1 MLLFFYTVALYLAVI
16 VGSPFWLYRL
26 LTTEKYRHGLRERLG
41 HVPARVLDAVGSRPV
56 IWIHAVSVGEVLA
69 ASRLIADLQARAPAY
84 RVLVSTTTRTSQELA
99 RKKFGE
105 DRVFYFPLDF
115 NWAVRRYLDAFR
127 PALVVLLE
135 TEFWPNFLAACRSR
149 GIPVAVVT
157 ARISD
162 RSYPRYLRLRSLWKK
177 ILSGVNFA
185 LAQTADDQTRLIA
198 IGMAADRVRVGG
210 NLKFDVR
217 SPEAARVTDEI
228 RHNLATHAKLLVA
241 GSTLD
246 GEESMLVR
254 AWPHIVAACPE
265 ARMVIAPRHPERF
278 TPVAALLKNSGLQ
291 WTRRSEWITEPRQLP
306 PGSIFLLDS
315 IGELASV
322 YSLATIAVVG
332 GSFVPAGGH
341 NPLEAAQFAVPVV
354 MGPHYSNFRGIV
366 ETLCAE
372 NAVSIAGE
380 QKLQNALIDMLTHP
394 EEGVLIGRRA
404 QIVFGRESGATSRA
418 LDELLQLLPG
428 AGK

>member
-1 MLLFFYTVALYLAVI
+1 MLQFFYTAVLYLVVI
-16 VGSPFWLYRL
+16 AGAPFWIYRL

-56 IWIHAVSVGEVLA
+56 IWVHAVSVGEVLA
-69 ASRLIADLQARAPAY
+69 ASRLIADLEARAPGY

-115 NWAVRRYLDAFR
+115 NWGIRRYIALFR

-135 TEFWPNFLAACRSR
+135 TEFWPNFLAACRR
-149 GIPVAVVT
+149 NRIPVAVVNG
-157 ARISD
+157 RISD

-177 ILSGVNFA
+177 ILSGVSFA
-185 LAQTADDQTRLIA
+185 LAQTPEDQSRLVA
-198 IGMAADRVRVGG
+198 IGMDADRVRVGG

-217 SPEAARVTDEI
+217 SAEAAQVTQDLKN
-228 RHNLATHAKLLVA
+228 NLPPHAKLVVA
-241 GSTLD
+241 GSTLE
-246 GEESMLVR
+246 GEEKMLLQ
-254 AWPHIVAACPE
+254 AWPKVVAACPE
-265 ARMVIAPRHPERF
+265 ARMVLAPRHPDRF
-278 TPVAALLKNSGLQ
+278 TPVAALLKSSGLP
-291 WTRRSEWITEPRQLP
+291 WTRRSEWATDTRELP
-306 PGSIFLLDS
+306 PGSVFLLDS

-341 NPLEAAQFAVPVV
+341 NPLEPAQFAVPVV
-354 MGPHYSNFRGIV
+354 MGPNYANFRAIV
-366 ETLCAE
+366 ETLRAE

-380 QKLQNALIDMLTHP
+380 AELQKTLIDMLLHP
-394 EEGVLIGRRA
+394 EEAGRIGSRA
-404 QIVFGRESGATSRA
+404 QIVFERESGATDRA
-418 LDELLQLLPG
+418 VEALLQLLPG

>member
-1 MLLFFYTVALYLAVI
+1 MLLFFYTAALYLAVI
-16 VGSPFWLYRL
+16 LGAPFWLYRL

-41 HVPARVLDAVGSRPV
+41 QVPTRVLDAIGSRPV
-56 IWIHAVSVGEVLA
+56 IWLHAVSVGEVLA
-69 ASRLIADLQARAPAY
+69 AGRLIAELQERAPAS
-84 RVLVSTTTRTSQELA
+84 RVLISTTTRTSQELA
-99 RKKFGE
+99 RNKYGE

-135 TEFWPNFLAACRSR
+135 TEFWPNFLSACRSR
-149 GIPVAVVT
+149 GIPVAVVN

-177 ILSGVNFA
+177 LLSGVNFA
-185 LAQTADDQTRLIA
+185 LAQSPEDQARLVA
-198 IGMAADRVRVGG
+198 IGMDADRVRVGG

-217 SPEAARVTDEI
+217 SPETARVTGEI
-228 RHNLATHAKLLVA
+228 RDNLPTHAKVLVA
-241 GSTLD
+241 GSTLE

-265 ARMVIAPRHPERF
+265 ARMVMAPRHPDRF
-278 TPVAALLKNSGLQ
+278 TPVAALLKNSGLA
-291 WTRRSEWITEPRQLP
+291 WTRRSEWMTAPRQLP
-306 PGSIFLLDS
+306 PGSILLLDS

-341 NPLEAAQFAVPVV
+341 NPLEPAQFAVPVV
-354 MGPHYSNFRGIV
+354 MGPNYTNFRGIV
-366 ETLCAE
+366 EALRAE
-372 NAVSIAGE
+372 NAVWIARE
-380 QKLQNALIDMLTHP
+380 SELQATLIDMLTHP
-394 EEGVLIGRRA
+394 EEGILIGRRA
-404 QIVFGRESGATSRA
+404 QIVFGREAGATDRA
-418 LDELLQLLPG
+418 LDELLTLLPG
-428 AGK
+428 DAK

>member
-1 MLLFFYTVALYLAVI
+1 MLLFFYTAALYLAVI

-26 LTTEKYRHGLRERLG
+26 ITTEKYRHGLRERLG
-41 HVPARVLDAVGSRPV
+41 HIPARVLDAVGSRPV

-69 ASRLIADLQARAPAY
+69 ASRLIADLQARVPTY

-99 RKKFGE
+99 RKKFGD

-115 NWAVRRYLDAFR
+115 NWAVRRYLEAFR
-127 PALVVLLE
+127 PSLVVLLE
-135 TEFWPNFLAACRSR
+135 TEFWPNFLAACRNR
-149 GIPVAVVT
+149 RIPVVVVN

-162 RSYPRYLRLRSLWKK
+162 RSYPRYLRLRSLWRKV
-177 ILSGVNFA
+177 LGGVSFA
-185 LAQTADDQTRLIA
+185 LTQTAEDQSRLIA
-198 IGMAADRVRVGG
+198 IGMDADRVRMGG

-217 SPEAARVTDEI
+217 SPEPAQVTQEI
-228 RHNLATHAKLLVA
+228 KNNLPVHAKLVVA

-254 AWPHIVAACPE
+254 AWPNIVAGCPE

-291 WTRRSEWITEPRQLP
+291 WTRRSEWIMEPRQLP

-341 NPLEAAQFAVPVV
+341 NPLEPAQFAVPVV
-354 MGPHYSNFRGIV
+354 MGPHYANFRGIV
-366 ETLCAE
+366 ETLCSE
-372 NAVSIAGE
+372 NAVLIAGE
-380 QKLQNALIDMLTHP
+380 QELQNTLIEMLTHP
-394 EEGVLIGRRA
+394 EKGVLIGKRA